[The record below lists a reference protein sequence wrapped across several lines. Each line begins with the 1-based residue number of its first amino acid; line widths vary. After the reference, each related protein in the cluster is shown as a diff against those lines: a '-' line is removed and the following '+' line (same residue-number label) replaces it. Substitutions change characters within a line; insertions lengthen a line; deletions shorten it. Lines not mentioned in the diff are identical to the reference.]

1 MRYAPTP
8 KANIHGKKG
17 TIMMWGYGYDGWV
30 WMWLVGALVVV
41 GIVVLVLFLV
51 RSSKTWT
58 SADPTAKTAQP
69 TPRQILDER
78 YARGELTTE
87 EYRERVETL
96 GGKA

>member
-1 MRYAPTP
+1 VLGDSSWRDQSPYRAASGWVTLP
-8 KANIHGKKG
+8 KADAICADAEGEHPRQEGH
-17 TIMMWGYGYDGWV
+17 DHD
-30 WMWLVGALVVV
+30 V
-41 GIVVLVLFLV
+41 GIRIRRLGLDV
-51 RSSKTWT
+51 
-58 SADPTAKTAQP
+58 DPTAKTAQP